1 MSFIQI
7 KSLPEKH
14 NCPSKKLVVGKMA
27 SQDWVADRLQD
38 WLKKN
43 PSNRPKAAKEKVEG
57 DYGITLKYSKAYSG
71 MQLALQHIH
80 GKYEESFK
88 LLFNW
93 KAKME
98 ITCPGSIV
106 EIDVEK
112 VGKKNRFKRIFV
124 ALKPCVDGFIAG
136 CRPFIGVDASSLN
149 GKYTGQLASATGV
162 DGYNWLYYIAYAIFD
177 CENEDNWKWF
187 MHHLRRVVGSPQG
200 PVICTDACKGLEKA
214 VGAVFPEVEYRECMR
229 HLYSNFMKHYTGDV
243 FTTHLYPAARS
254 YTEGLFKW
262 HLKKIY
268 EFAPD
273 AIKYLQDHHN
283 RIWYRAGFSEDSKC
297 DYLTNNV
304 SESFNSQ
311 VRDMKGLLIHELVD
325 GLREMIMEK
334 RYLRR
339 KVGRELG
346 EGILPS
352 VIKEL
357 NLISKHLKVVKV
369 AVSDEDFAE
378 VTLLDDWNNTKRH
391 TVDLVNHKCSCRVW
405 QVIGKP
411 CRHALAWI
419 LSNRGL
425 QIKDFVH
432 EYYSVA
438 RFKAAYADIVPPMPN
453 RADWPKVELGYKLH
467 PPLQKRAAGRPRV
480 VRIRGS
486 MEERAN
492 KKKVRCKRCKGYGHF
507 EKTCKLAEPIEDDD
521 GIDEAATIASLKRYI
536 SYS

>member
-1 MSFIQI
+1 
-7 KSLPEKH
+7 
-14 NCPSKKLVVGKMA
+14 
-27 SQDWVADRLQD
+27 
-38 WLKKN
+38 
-43 PSNRPKAAKEKVEG
+43 
-57 DYGITLKYSKAYSG
+57 
-71 MQLALQHIH
+71 
-80 GKYEESFK
+80 
-88 LLFNW
+88 
-93 KAKME
+93 
-98 ITCPGSIV
+98 
-106 EIDVEK
+106 
-112 VGKKNRFKRIFV
+112 
-124 ALKPCVDGFIAG
+124 
-136 CRPFIGVDASSLN
+136 
-149 GKYTGQLASATGV
+149 
-162 DGYNWLYYIAYAIFD
+162 
-177 CENEDNWKWF
+177 
-187 MHHLRRVVGSPQG
+187 
-200 PVICTDACKGLEKA
+200 LEKA
-214 VGAVFPEVEYRECMR
+214 VGVVFPEAEYRECMR
-229 HLYSNFMKHYTGDV
+229 HLYSNFMKHYTGEV

-254 YTEGLFKW
+254 YTDGLFKW

-268 EFAPD
+268 EFAPE
-273 AIKYLQDHHN
+273 AIKYLEDYHN

-339 KVGRELG
+339 MIGREMG

-369 AVSDEDFAE
+369 TVSDEHFAE
-378 VTLLDDWNNTKRH
+378 VTLLDDWNNPKRH
-391 TVDLVNHKCSCRVW
+391 TVNLVNHCCGCRQW
-405 QVIGKP
+405 QVTGKP

-425 QIKDFVH
+425 EIKDFVH

-438 RFKAAYADIVPPMPN
+438 RFKAAYADRVPPMPD
-453 RADWPKVELGYKLH
+453 RADWPEVELGYKLH

-492 KKKVRCKRCKGYGHF
+492 KRKVKCRRCKGFGHF
-507 EKTCKLAEPIEDDD
+507 EKTCKLAEPTEDDD
-521 GIDEAATIASLKRYI
+521 GIDEAATVASLKRYI